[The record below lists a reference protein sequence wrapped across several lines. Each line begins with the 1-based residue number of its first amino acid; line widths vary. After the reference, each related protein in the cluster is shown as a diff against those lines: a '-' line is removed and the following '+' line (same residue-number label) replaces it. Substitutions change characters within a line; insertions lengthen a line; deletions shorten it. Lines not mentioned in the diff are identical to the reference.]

1 MTRIV
6 SIRTKPFSSKRAMPL
21 VRRDPLRRGQTSRSE
36 TQEVKVSVP
45 SFKPVV
51 AVARGLEV
59 LRVINE
65 ERISTVRSL
74 NKATGLDKATIVR
87 MLETLEHE
95 GYVMRDAERAVYALT
110 GRTLLLSQGYDQH
123 LWIGSVVEPTLRKFR
138 KEIGWPSDVAL
149 FDRDAMIVA
158 QTSRESGL
166 LLFNRTPGF
175 RAPVLGT
182 SLGRAY
188 LAYCPEPEQA
198 QIIDTLSKTPGH
210 WNDIARNPK
219 RLSKMLQE
227 IRERG
232 YALMDTDYSREEY
245 EGTVWAMGV
254 PIKNDKQV
262 LASINI
268 MMLRSAINQ
277 EDGIKRFLLPLQR
290 TAAML
295 AKQLT
300 IKPRATTRI

>member
-1 MTRIV
+1 MAHIV
-6 SIRTKPFSSKRAMPL
+6 PSRAASKLKRAMPL
-21 VRRDPLRRGQTSRSE
+21 VRREPFRRGPTSRGQSH
-36 TQEVKVSVP
+36 EVKVSVP

-158 QTSRESGL
+158 QTSRDTGL

-175 RAPVLGT
+175 RFPLLGT

-188 LAYCPEPEQA
+188 LAYCPEPEQS
-198 QIIDTLSKTPGH
+198 QIIEALAKSPGH

-219 RLSKMLQE
+219 RLTRILQE
-227 IRERG
+227 VRDRG
-232 YALMDTDYSREEY
+232 YSLMDADYSREEY

-254 PIKNDKQV
+254 PIRNDKQV

-268 MMLRSAINQ
+268 MMLRSAISQ
-277 EDGIKRFLLPLQR
+277 EDGVKRFLLPLQR

-300 IKPRATTRI
+300 IKPRAAARV

>member
-1 MTRIV
+1 M
-6 SIRTKPFSSKRAMPL
+6 
-21 VRRDPLRRGQTSRSE
+21 
-36 TQEVKVSVP
+36 P

-95 GYVMRDAERAVYALT
+95 GYVMRDAERAIYSLT

-123 LWIGSVVEPTLRKFR
+123 LWIGNVVEPTLRKFR

-158 QTSRESGL
+158 QTSRDAGFL
-166 LLFNRTPGF
+166 HFNRVPGF

-182 SLGRAY
+182 SIGRSY
-188 LAYCPEPEQA
+188 LAFLPEAEQN
-198 QIIDTLSKTPGH
+198 QVIETLAKAPGQ
-210 WNDIARNPK
+210 WNELARNPK
-219 RLSKMLQE
+219 KLARMLQE

-232 YALMDTDYSREEY
+232 YALMDADYSRDEY

-254 PIKNDKQV
+254 PIRNDKQV

-268 MMLRSAINQ
+268 MMLRTAISQ
-277 EDGIKRFLLPLQR
+277 EDGVKRFLQPLQR
-290 TAAML
+290 TAAIL

-300 IKPRATTRI
+300 IKPRAINRV